1 MNALIKF
8 IEEIIN
14 WAEEILNQG
23 NIIIIEKFKSFLLD
37 YIKVFQHERFIH
49 LIVTLFFCILTI
61 AIIILLFI
69 FDQSLSIIN
78 MLILLL
84 IIFLVMDMAYIIH
97 YYKLENLI
105 QKLEKDL
112 YKMDMKLL
120 EFYKKDDD

>member
-1 MNALIKF
+1 M
-8 IEEIIN
+8 
-14 WAEEILNQG
+14 
-23 NIIIIEKFKSFLLD
+23 
-37 YIKVFQHERFIH
+37 
-49 LIVTLFFCILTI
+49 TLFFCILTI

-120 EFYKKDDD
+120 EFYKKYDD